1 MVQSQ
6 NGDPSEKLEA
16 VEVLSEEVA
25 HRENVGSLQ
34 HSTAPV
40 MEIAVNRK
48 THIEAAGGLHIWHLV
63 VAHSWTALLM

>member
-16 VEVLSEEVA
+16 VEVFSEEVA

-40 MEIAVNRK
+40 MEIAFV
-48 THIEAAGGLHIWHLV
+48 
-63 VAHSWTALLM
+63 